1 MKKLYIMSVVALG
14 LATASCDEYLDI
26 NTDPNAP
33 SGDVVTSSMIM
44 PGVEMNLATCYGNF
58 MRITG
63 GYYAQ
68 HYAQEFGTSNYV
80 DFSAFYMSA
89 ARSSS
94 NYTQMMLR
102 VIGNANTI
110 KDKSASAEEW
120 GTYLAASTL
129 RAFAFEALVDCY
141 GEIPYSE
148 AFTSTTAPKYD
159 DGKDIY
165 AGIIAEL
172 DEALAK
178 VSPTDVVCTNFLYPG
193 AKADSWIK
201 FAKSLKLRLL
211 TRGGDALG
219 MQTALDALVSDGGF
233 IDSDVQWAGCWSS
246 ESGSESPF
254 FAEEFATNFGS
265 TQINVVPNIAILG
278 TMNQG
283 SYSDPRTA
291 AFWTKGGNGAY
302 NGYISSNTQIVQG
315 TVDAAGASCDASYF
329 SRPVAS
335 YDMPVVILSLSDVE
349 FYLAEYYAK
358 KNDAANA
365 QAHYEAGIAA
375 SFDASGVDGA
385 DDNIAQFPYDQ
396 AKWKEV
402 IGVAK
407 WVANAGFNGYEAW
420 CEMRRLKQPAM
431 SDQKG
436 EDFDDG
442 KSKSFDPSSYI
453 PGTIYTPRAV
463 RSEIGAKSLIE
474 RWPYPEASTS
484 RNSKAPKFPGHTTP
498 VFWAK

>member
-1 MKKLYIMSVVALG
+1 MSVVALG

-68 HYAQEFGTSNYV
+68 HYAQSFGTSNYV

-102 VIGNANTI
+102 VIGNANII
-110 KDKSASAEEW
+110 KEKSSAVEEW

-129 RAFAFEALVDCY
+129 RAFAYEALIDCY
-141 GEIPYSE
+141 GEMPYSE
-148 AFTSTTAPKYD
+148 AFTATTAPKYD
-159 DGKDIY
+159 DGKDVY
-165 AGIIAEL
+165 VGLVNEL

-178 VSPTDVVCTNFLYPG
+178 VSPSDFVCTNFLYPG
-193 AKADSWIK
+193 KSADLWIK
-201 FAKSLKLRLL
+201 FANSLKLRLL
-211 TRGGDALG
+211 TRGGDKMG
-219 MQTALDALVSDGGF
+219 SQTALDALVNEGNF
-233 IDSDVQWAGCWSS
+233 ITSDVQWAGCWSS

-265 TQINVVPNIAILG
+265 TQINVIANIALLG

-283 SYSDPRTA
+283 SYFDPRTA
-291 AFWTKGGNGAY
+291 AFWLKGSNDQY

-315 TVDAAGASCDASYF
+315 TVDAEGTACDAAYF

-335 YDMPVVILSLSDVE
+335 YNMPVVILSLSDVE

-375 SFDASGVDGA
+375 SFASAGVEGA
-385 DDNIAQFPYDQ
+385 AANIAQYPYNQTDWKKCIGL
-396 AKWKEV
+396 AKW
-402 IGVAK
+402 I
-407 WVANAGFNGYEAW
+407 ANSGFNGFEAW
-420 CEMRRLKQPAM
+420 CEMRRLGQPAF

-436 EDFDDG
+436 EDFDDN
-442 KSKSFDPSSYI
+442 SKSFDPSSYE
-453 PGTIYTPRAV
+453 PGTIYTPRNV
-463 RSEIGAKSLIE
+463 RSEIGSKSLLQ
-474 RWPYPEASTS
+474 RWPYPESSTS
-484 RNSKAPKFPGHTTP
+484 RNSNAPKFPGHTSP
-498 VFWAK
+498 VFWAE